1 MAEVSSPQR
10 KQKTSLGGFL
20 ESNSGSSNTQ
30 HARQEGAQ
38 RENDQERIRTK
49 PKRVSSSKLKRRSAQ
64 DNDDKDILSSEPG
77 NGKSSNHASQY
88 EPKKPEATENAA
100 EKEGTHQQPKSSSK
114 VRSRRGPPPRSKS
127 FNLDGI
133 MSAEGAGPK
142 PFVSAD
148 DVGGEEEKAAP
159 NYSEAVKPAS
169 KARGKR
175 AAFSRSKSFNLD
187 GQMSAEG
194 AGPKPFTGTGE
205 NGSDDQEGNTAAP
218 VTRGRALP
226 TRSQSSKSNRNAPA
240 VRKPMSRG
248 RSFDDTGNSNPIQ
261 LQRIPRNPHRGVM
274 LEKQPSQ
281 RNMRR
286 ISSQEKISSHDKI
299 RRGGKKPD
307 RSPSNRTS
315 NSGATTKKE
324 GATASSV
331 KQKRGTDSTSSA
343 NPQKT
348 QPQHRNSLEKLPGP
362 TPAEK
367 KTAERDSDAFTV
379 DFPETMEVNTA
390 IPTTNATFHNFS
402 AEKDHPPTKKK
413 VLDMTHADDSDD
425 SDEEGLEEG
434 GGDLAGIMQ
443 FDPTAMDNVKVV
455 RHDSQGEFPTDY
467 LGCAVDMG
475 LNDNDDTNTSSTGE
489 GGGGTGGHH
498 DTGAGTPSS
507 LFGKTGRGF
516 FQSKKIAKPGSFRST
531 KKKQTAGEG
540 HPRTPTISAAKIAQ
554 DLEEAAAPITQATAA
569 MGAAVANLTK
579 GWTIT
584 SGGVQRENVGH
595 QQFDD

>member
-20 ESNSGSSNTQ
+20 ESNSGSSNTH
-30 HARQEGAQ
+30 HARQEGAG
-38 RENDQERIRTK
+38 RGNDQERIRTK
-49 PKRVSSSKLKRRSAQ
+49 PKRTSSSKVKRRSAH
-64 DNDDKDILSSEPG
+64 DNDDKDPISSQPG
-77 NGKSSNHASQY
+77 HGKSSNPASHDN
-88 EPKKPEATENAA
+88 PKMSEVTVPVAGG
-100 EKEGTHQQPKSSSK
+100 EGSHQKPKSSSK
-114 VRSRRGPPPRSKS
+114 IRSRRGPPPRSKS

-133 MSAEGAGPK
+133 MSAEGAGPN

-148 DVGGEEEKAAP
+148 GVAGNEEKAAP
-159 NYSEAVKPAS
+159 NKSQAAKPTS

-205 NGSDDQEGNTAAP
+205 NGSGNQGENSAAP
-218 VTRGRALP
+218 VTGGRDLP
-226 TRSQSSKSNRNAPA
+226 TRSHSSKCKRSAPST
-240 VRKPMSRG
+240 RKPMSRG
-248 RSFDDTGNSNPIQ
+248 RSFDDTGNNPVL
-261 LQRIPRNPHRGVM
+261 LQRIPRNPPRGVM

-286 ISSQEKISSHDKI
+286 ISSQEKISSHEKI
-299 RRGGKKPD
+299 RRGGKKTG
-307 RSPSNRTS
+307 RSPTNRNSNRGTNS
-315 NSGATTKKE
+315 NIE
-324 GATASSV
+324 GATAGSV
-331 KQKRGTDSTSSA
+331 KPKQGADTTST
-343 NPQKT
+343 NPQKK
-348 QPQHRNSLEKLPGP
+348 QSQHKTSLEKLPGP
-362 TPAEK
+362 TSSEQKAAEK
-367 KTAERDSDAFTV
+367 DSDAFTV
-379 DFPETMEVNTA
+379 DFPETMEINTTM
-390 IPTTNATFHNFS
+390 PTTTSTFNKFS
-402 AEKDHPPTKKK
+402 AATDDPPAKKK

-425 SDEEGLEEG
+425 SEDEGFEAGDGDQG
-434 GGDLAGIMQ
+434 GIIQ

-475 LNDNDDTNTSSTGE
+475 LNYNSDTNTSDVAAGGVGE
-489 GGGGTGGHH
+489 HH
-498 DTGAGTPSS
+498 DAGAGTPSS
-507 LFGKTGRGF
+507 LFAKTGRGF
-516 FQSKKIAKPGSFRST
+516 FQSKKLAKSGSFRLN
-531 KKKQTAGEG
+531 KKKATAGEG

-584 SGGVQRENVGH
+584 SGGVQREHVGH
-595 QQFDD
+595 QQFDDDDA